1 MKNYSRYGL
10 KMRWILLMAVGITL
24 LSQTACS
31 RKTGCKATE
40 NIGPDYRKDGSLKK
54 SKTKTRL
61 FK

>member
-1 MKNYSRYGL
+1 MKNYTRYSL
-10 KMRWILLMAVGITL
+10 KMRWILLITVGITF

-40 NIGPDYRKDGSLKK
+40 NIGPEYRKDGSLKK
-54 SKTKTRL
+54 SRTKTRL

>member
-1 MKNYSRYGL
+1 MRNTYKTYL
-10 KMRWILLMAVGITL
+10 KLRWILMIWVMVSF

-40 NIGPDYRKDGSLKK
+40 NIGPDYGKDGSLKK